1 MSRRSNKVVVPE
13 CKAALNQM
21 KYELAAELGLMT
33 GGPVAGADTEF
44 AGELGAVGNGGGGHV
59 YWSEIQTRQAGYIG
73 GNITKRLIAQA
84 ESVLGN
90 GFTL

>member
-1 MSRRSNKVVVPE
+1 MSRSNKVVVPG

-21 KYELAAELGLMT
+21 KYEVAAELGLMAGYT
-33 GGPVAGADTEF
+33 AGAGDTEF
-44 AGELGAVGNGGGGHV
+44 AGELGAVGSEGGGHV
-59 YWSEIQTRQAGYIG
+59 HWSEMSTRQAGSVG

-84 ESVLGN
+84 ESMLGS